1 MDIKIK
7 MWDGSLDTLNQT
19 NQDNFG
25 AIQKLID
32 HLATSDNPLIPKA
45 EVTFDLKL
53 LPLLNRNAR
62 LQFLS
67 NAKKLV
73 MILPSLFYDF
83 QWGGFNNDF
92 DAVYQE
98 PVHSDVLF
106 FDKDMINNFWQAV
119 AHDIGF
125 VTKAMTNYD

>member
-1 MDIKIK
+1 MDIEIK

-25 AIQKLID
+25 AVQKLID
-32 HLATSDNPLIPKA
+32 HLSTANNPLLPKTK
-45 EVTFDLKL
+45 VTFDLKL

-73 MILPSLFYDF
+73 TILPSLFYDF
-83 QWGGFNNDF
+83 QWGGFNDDF
-92 DAVYQE
+92 DAVYQD
-98 PVHSDVLF
+98 PVYSDVLF
-106 FDKDMINNFWQAV
+106 FDKEMINTFWQAV
-119 AHDIGF
+119 AHDIEF
-125 VTKAMTNYD
+125 MLKTMKKYD

>member
-1 MDIKIK
+1 MDIKIN

-25 AIQKLID
+25 EIQKLID
-32 HLATSDNPLIPKA
+32 YLATSNNPLLPKA
-45 EVTFDLKL
+45 KVTFDLKL

-73 MILPSLFYDF
+73 TILPALFNDF

-98 PVHSDVLF
+98 PVYSDVLF

>member
-1 MDIKIK
+1 MDIKIN

-45 EVTFDLKL
+45 EITFDLKL

-73 MILPSLFYDF
+73 TILPSPF
-83 QWGGFNNDF
+83 
-92 DAVYQE
+92 E
-98 PVHSDVLF
+98 
-106 FDKDMINNFWQAV
+106 
-119 AHDIGF
+119 
-125 VTKAMTNYD
+125 